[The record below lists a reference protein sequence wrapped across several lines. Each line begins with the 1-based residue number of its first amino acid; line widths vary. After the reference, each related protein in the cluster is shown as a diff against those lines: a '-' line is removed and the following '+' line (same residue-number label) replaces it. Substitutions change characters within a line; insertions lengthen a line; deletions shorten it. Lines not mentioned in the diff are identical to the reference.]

1 MKSFVILSLVAAL
14 AAMVSRAQE
23 PYPNRVPPL
32 VSVCYRN
39 EFSDRYSRMPHSM
52 DNLIALIRKIEAHED
67 TALWS
72 SAKMATTLLRRFR
85 YDGIID
91 SEVISEGLL
100 PISRDQIETNKYS
113 LQWDLFPGSSL
124 DFPEGALT
132 QAEKCISR

>member
-1 MKSFVILSLVAAL
+1 M
-14 AAMVSRAQE
+14 SRAQE

-72 SAKMATTLLRRFR
+72 SAKMATTLLRRYSIANTLSSVFIKELNSQYLNEENTIFLDLGKMFR
-85 YDGIID
+85 YI
-91 SEVISEGLL
+91 VV
-100 PISRDQIETNKYS
+100 
-113 LQWDLFPGSSL
+113 
-124 DFPEGALT
+124 
-132 QAEKCISR
+132 C